1 MEYIYTSLLLCFPA
15 SCFSELFKGEAV
27 ETLLSVMVANHND
40 YEADDVECKMSNSA
54 CLHLPPRLQQLL
66 SFTSNWWKG
75 EGVR

>member
-15 SCFSELFKGEAV
+15 SCFSELFEGEAV

-54 CLHLPPRLQQLL
+54 GKSTGMLALAPTAAAAALV
-66 SFTSNWWKG
+66 FF
-75 EGVR
+75 